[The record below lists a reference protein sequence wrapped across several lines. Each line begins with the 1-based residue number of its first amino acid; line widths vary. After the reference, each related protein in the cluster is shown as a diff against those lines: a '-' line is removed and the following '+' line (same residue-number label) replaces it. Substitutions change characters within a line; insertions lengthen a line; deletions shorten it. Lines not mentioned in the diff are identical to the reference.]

1 MRGGGDETPVLA
13 GEVAR
18 GGELESSG
26 GELGAVVDDVKA
38 DVGEGGGLEA
48 VPSGEIQ
55 GGDWGMR
62 GDCVGHG
69 RGLRSGW
76 GGGRGQILGLGLV
89 CRAGG

>member
-13 GEVAR
+13 GEVAG

-26 GELGAVVDDVKA
+26 GELGAVVDYVEA
-38 DVGEGGGLEA
+38 EVGEGGGLEA

-62 GDCVGHG
+62 GDCVWHG
-69 RGLRSGW
+69 RGLKSGGGKGTDTWRRSG
-76 GGGRGQILGLGLV
+76 V
-89 CRAGG
+89 